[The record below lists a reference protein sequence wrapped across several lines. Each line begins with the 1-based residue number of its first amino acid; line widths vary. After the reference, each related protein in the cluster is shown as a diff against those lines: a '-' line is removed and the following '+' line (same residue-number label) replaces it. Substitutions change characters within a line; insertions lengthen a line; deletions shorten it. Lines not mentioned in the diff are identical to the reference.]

1 MRRNRII
8 ALSLF
13 TAAAFVV
20 PGLAEE
26 VTLPAVAS
34 IVGGA
39 PFYSDVRA
47 FNTSYSASL
56 NVTAT
61 YRCFIGTCPSPAPS
75 RSFALAPRQ
84 SMSFNDMVAGTFSA
98 PNTAGGVEFGFSGLS
113 DQLVVTSRLYSTSP
127 TPTVGMFIPGLE
139 NGRAHQ
145 RTILTSIRNGGTG
158 QGFRTNVGVFNPGD
172 SSVDVTFT
180 LQNET
185 GNSFGAGVTR
195 TVPGHSGV
203 QVSGIFAAANVG
215 GTATSNAT
223 IAVAATGDVF
233 SYAAVI
239 DNATTDPIFVVGA
252 EDQTPTGGGSAQT
265 RTVTVPAGVI
275 SWMDDQSHTSDTTV
289 HVGDTVQWTWSD
301 SAHGVVSGTCSG
313 TGGGGGGYVGGGN
326 GTYGYGQDCT
336 PDGLFSS
343 GTHSGPFTYSY
354 TFTQAGTYPYYCGVH
369 QSMMKGRVV
378 VQSN

>member
-1 MRRNRII
+1 MRRN
-8 ALSLF
+8 ALLLLSCLV
-13 TAAAFVV
+13 AAAATA
-20 PGLAEE
+20 PALAEE

-39 PFYSDVRA
+39 PFFSDVRA

-61 YRCFIGTCPSPAPS
+61 YRCFIGTCPSPAPTT
-75 RSFALAPRQ
+75 SFTLAPRQ
-84 SMSFNDMVAGTFSA
+84 AQKFNDMIATTFHA
-98 PNTAGGVEFGFSGLS
+98 PNSAGGVEFEFSGEEE
-113 DQLVVTSRLYSTSP
+113 QLVVTSRLYSTAP

-145 RTILTSIRNGGTG
+145 RTILTSIRNGGNG

-215 GTATSNAT
+215 STATSNAT

-252 EDQTPTGGGSAQT
+252 PDQTPTGGGSAQT
-265 RTVTVPAGVI
+265 KTVSVPSGQTA
-275 SWMDDQSHTSDTTV
+275 WMDAQSQSNQTTI
-289 HVGDTVQWTWSD
+289 HVGDTVQWSWSSD
-301 SAHGVVSGTCSG
+301 THGVASGTC
-313 TGGGGGGYVGGGN
+313 TGGGGGGYGGG
-326 GTYGYGQDCT
+326 YGGCSF
-336 PDGLFSS
+336 DGKFTSGSHAGPYTFS
-343 GTHSGPFTYSY
+343 F
-354 TFTQAGTYPYYCGVH
+354 TFTQAGTYPYYCVIH
-369 QSMMKGRVV
+369 EQMMKGKIEVESP
-378 VQSN
+378 Q

>member
-1 MRRNRII
+1 MRRNRFLV
-8 ALSLF
+8 LSLL
-13 TAAAFVV
+13 AAAAAV
-20 PGLAEE
+20 PALAEE
-26 VTLPAVAS
+26 VTLPAAAS

-61 YRCFIGTCPSPAPS
+61 YRCFIGPCPSPAPATT
-75 RSFALAPRQ
+75 FTLAPRQ
-84 SMSFNDMVAGTFSA
+84 SQSFNDMVAATFNA
-98 PNTAGGVEFGFSGLS
+98 PNTAGGVEFEFSGLS
-113 DQLVVTSRLYSTSP
+113 GQLVVTSRLYSNSP
-127 TPTVGMFIPGLE
+127 TPTVGMFIPGLD

-145 RTILTSIRNGGTG
+145 RTILTSIRNAGTG
-158 QGFRTNVGVFNPGD
+158 RGFRTNVGIFNPGD

-252 EDQTPTGGGSAQT
+252 EDQTPTGGGSTAQT
-265 RTVTVPAGVI
+265 RTVSVPGGTTA
-275 SWMDDQSHTSDTTV
+275 WMDDQSQSSSTTI
-289 HVGDTVQWTWSD
+289 HVGDTVKWSW
-301 SAHGVVSGTCSG
+301 SSSTHGVVSGTCTGS
-313 TGGGGGGYVGGGN
+313 GGGGGPYGGG
-326 GTYGYGQDCT
+326 YGGCT
-336 PDGLFSS
+336 PDNKFSS
-343 GTHSGPFTYSY
+343 GAHAGPYEFSF
-354 TFTQAGTYPYYCGVH
+354 TFTQAGSYPYYCVIH
-369 QSMMKGRVV
+369 EQMMKGKIEVE
-378 VQSN
+378 SP